1 MDRTGI
7 DNPNFKG
14 LDRDQARIF
23 KLLVE
28 GKLPVAK
35 GSKGP
40 GERYKGKKW
49 EELTNVQRQNFKH
62 QLYPFYKKLLSKTKG
77 MMPEDEILKLLS
89 NRFGENVSVSSLR
102 GRSGVDSKK
111 FTSRFGQVVKK
122 ILKPFDFTKKQ
133 KFYKIPTENE
143 IKKLKEA
150 YDLRLSQTDT
160 LRPNTVKNIS
170 ILHDKFKDSYKQGI
184 IPDATE
190 VLKKLPEGTTGSQA
204 GNATIRLAQI
214 YAGKK
219 FDLSF
224 KGIDQKFAN
233 KVNNIKINNP
243 TSRKMFEQIS
253 KRKFGDPYLDQFYRV
268 NLQMIDEKLGNKTG
282 TFESLKDQAKTILQK
297 NKIPIYDGKAKNPF
311 GFNINEIVGVSGSAP
326 SKAAEFSQFVDVME
340 GNLNQNV
347 LTGYQSQ
354 LSKVRAKIEANP
366 ALFETEAA
374 KINERALDLE
384 RQYDIKLARL
394 KPAED
399 VTKVFSPERLQ
410 QLKDQG
416 LDIEAASKRA
426 GYTFELPGKTAT
438 ISEFVSSPEKFLPT
452 IKKKLKNIVKGAP
465 TSCQLVMAQATG
477 GRVPADCLAAID
489 QDPIGSA
496 KKIANVEATS
506 GPLLKA
512 KNAVLG
518 VLKSPGVKS
527 FTAAGV
533 AGAVG
538 AGLVKQFRNDDPS
551 TYLSDEDQQKSLL
564 VEMATDP
571 ITTEMPRPD
580 ILDYQLPL
588 AGALVAGSTIATAPK
603 TIKASKSRALGVE
616 QKRPGVVKTG
626 FRTLGRGLG
635 LAASPGLLA
644 PLAAM
649 DIAGQISEGD
659 SPLDI
664 ATNPLN
670 YLYPAFSETTPRF
683 TRGLPSVVRKAASL
697 GLGKTGLRLLSRAG
711 IVGLG
716 LSLGIQG
723 YNLLN
728 E

>member
-122 ILKPFDFTKKQ
+122 ILKPYDFTKKQ

-150 YDLRLSQTDT
+150 YDLRFSQTDT

-224 KGIDQKFAN
+224 KGIDQKSKN
-233 KVNNIKINNP
+233 KINNIKINNP

-384 RQYDIKLARL
+384 RQYDIKLAKL

-426 GYTFELPGKTAT
+426 GYTFELPKKTAT
-438 ISEFVSSPEKFLPT
+438 ISEFVSGPEKFLPS

-465 TSCQLVMAQATG
+465 TSCQLIMAQATG
-477 GRVPADCLAAID
+477 GRVPADCLTAID

-496 KKIANVEATS
+496 QKIANVEATS

-512 KNAVLG
+512 KNAV
-518 VLKSPGVKS
+518 VNFLKSPGVKS

-533 AGAVG
+533 VGGVG
-538 AGLVKQFRNDDPS
+538 AALVKEFRNDDPS
-551 TYLSDEDQQKSLL
+551 TYLSNEDQQKSML
-564 VEMATDP
+564 VAMATDP
-571 ITTEMPRPD
+571 ITDDFQRPD

-588 AGALVAGSTIATAPK
+588 AGALVAGSTVAVAPK
-603 TIKASKSRALGVE
+603 TIKASKARGFGIE

-635 LAASPGLLA
+635 VAASPGLLA

-649 DIAGQISEGD
+649 DIGSQISEGD

-664 ATNPLN
+664 ATDPLN

>member
-224 KGIDQKFAN
+224 KGIDQKSKN
-233 KVNNIKINNP
+233 KINNIKINNP

-394 KPAED
+394 RPAED

-426 GYTFELPGKTAT
+426 GYTFELPKKTAT
-438 ISEFVSSPEKFLPT
+438 ISEFVSGPEKFLPS

-465 TSCQLVMAQATG
+465 TSCQLIMAQATG
-477 GRVPADCLAAID
+477 GRVPADCLTAID

-496 KKIANVEATS
+496 QKIANVEATS

-512 KNAVLG
+512 KNAV
-518 VLKSPGVKS
+518 VNFLKSPGVKS

-533 AGAVG
+533 VGGVG
-538 AGLVKQFRNDDPS
+538 AALVKEFRNDDPS
-551 TYLSDEDQQKSLL
+551 TYLSNEDQQKSML
-564 VEMATDP
+564 VAMATDP
-571 ITTEMPRPD
+571 ITDDFQRPD

-588 AGALVAGSTIATAPK
+588 AGALVAGSTVAVAPK
-603 TIKASKSRALGVE
+603 TIKASKARGFGIE

-635 LAASPGLLA
+635 VAASPGLLA

-649 DIAGQISEGD
+649 DIGSQISEGD

-664 ATNPLN
+664 ATDPLN